1 MSSSLDVVNE
11 GLVRLG
17 VPPLASLSDQGAQA
31 LAADSIYATT
41 REAALAEH
49 PWSFAY
55 REVTLPKLALSLEA
69 KRNTSFEYA
78 YQLPPDSLRV
88 LGLRSLDTFRLAG
101 DQLYTNDKE
110 ARLVYIADV
119 PESQW
124 PAYFRKQVSFQ
135 FAAAAAITLTENTTR
150 AELMYNLA
158 ADQRRTARSVDSMQT
173 PPYVFNLMRVYLRRT
188 SNPLAQA

>member
-17 VPPLASLSDQGAQA
+17 VPPLASLSDQSAQA
-31 LAADSIYATT
+31 LAADSIYQTT

-55 REVTLPKLALSLEA
+55 REIAIPKLALSIEQA
-69 KRNTSFEYA
+69 RNTAFKHA
-78 YQLPPDSLRV
+78 YQLPTDSLRV

-101 DQLYTNDKE
+101 DQLYTNDSE
-110 ARLVYIADV
+110 ARLVYIANV

-124 PAYFRKQVSFQ
+124 ASYFRKQVAFQ
-135 FAAAAAITLTENTTR
+135 FAAAVAITLTENTSR
-150 AELMYNLA
+150 AELMYGLA
-158 ADQRRTARSVDSMQT
+158 AEQRRNARAVDSMQT

-188 SNPLAQA
+188 SNPLAQS